1 MKKMT
6 EHTTKELK
14 RASIKVGLLI
24 LVLPFGISAS
34 FNFLPLWL
42 SLPIGFIL
50 GLSLLI
56 LIATLVF
63 IRVELLYTKE
73 KNE

>member
-1 MKKMT
+1 MKKISEYT
-6 EHTTKELK
+6 SKELK
-14 RASIKVGLLI
+14 RASIKVVLLI

-50 GLSLLI
+50 GLLELI

-63 IRVELLYTKE
+63 ISVHLAEH
-73 KNE
+73 NEN

>member
-1 MKKMT
+1 MKKMS
-6 EHTTKELK
+6 EHTPKELK

-24 LVLPFGISAS
+24 LVLPFIISAS
-34 FNFLPLWL
+34 LNFLSLWL
-42 SLPIGFIL
+42 SLPIAFIL
-50 GLSLLI
+50 GLSELI

-63 IRVELLYTKE
+63 ISVHLAEHKG